1 MLIFHL
7 HILYAKVLSEII
19 GSLAHFFTEILAFL
33 LLGLNNSL
41 YVLEKGL
48 HLICACK
55 GMFPHAVTHL
65 LFCQLNL

>member
-19 GSLAHFFTEILAFL
+19 GSLAHFFTEILVFL

-41 YVLEKGL
+41 YILEKSL
-48 HLICACK
+48 RQICACK
-55 GMFPHAVTHL
+55 DMFPHAVAHL
-65 LFCQLNL
+65 LISQLNL